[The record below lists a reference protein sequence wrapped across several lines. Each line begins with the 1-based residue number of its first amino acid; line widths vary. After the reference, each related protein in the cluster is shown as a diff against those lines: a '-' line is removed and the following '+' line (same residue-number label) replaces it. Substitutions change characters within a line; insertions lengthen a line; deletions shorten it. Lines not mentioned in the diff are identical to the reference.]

1 MVQVITLPKDGGYKP
16 TAALPFEPYVLMV
29 KRLGLP
35 DARNKGPL
43 SLIPEA
49 ENAAHTARMAAY
61 HKALIAEV
69 KATQVHTCEDWTYDA
84 DEDSPAIWCPGC
96 RHSEWV
102 RHSRAGQQLIV
113 DAYLAEKYPQPAKPM
128 AERKPIL
135 TRVTALQKDMI
146 EGGGALGL
154 MVRDSLINNMRPWW
168 YYCEK
173 EDSQWSTRVL
183 APVVR
188 NEPTMSMEQY
198 MAIQEKLHG
207 PSKRKAPREEAYVP
221 AAAAEPAFFSRVPAA
236 AAAEAPAASEPAP
249 LAVLS
254 ADEGKRI
261 AAYAKWTAQDR
272 NAERKPFYKGR
283 MVAGNC
289 KNPHRSVSDSYK
301 VVLRNLPLTV
311 DSLHADMWELVAQAG
326 VVIDVYAPKG
336 IFITMASPA
345 EVDKVLAAWPNGV
358 NYMGSVIT
366 FERAG
371 IARR

>member
-1 MVQVITLPKDGGYKP
+1 MVQVITLPKDGGYKS

-49 ENAAHTARMAAY
+49 ENAAHQARMAAY
-61 HKALIAEV
+61 HKALIAEM
-69 KATQVHTCEDWTYDA
+69 KASQVHICEDWTYDA

-96 RHSEWV
+96 RHREWI

-113 DAYLAEKYPQPAKPM
+113 DAYLAEKYPQPAKPV

-135 TRVTALQKDMI
+135 TRVTPFMKEMLEVGDATS
-146 EGGGALGL
+146 L
-154 MVRDSLINNMRPWW
+154 MLRDSLTNNMRPWY
-168 YYCEK
+168 YYCDK
-173 EDSQWSTRVL
+173 HDSEWSTRVL

-188 NEPTMSMEQY
+188 SEPTMSLEQY
-198 MAIQEKLHG
+198 RAIQEQLHG
-207 PSKRKAPREEAYVP
+207 PVRRKAPREEAYVP
-221 AAAAEPAFFSRVPAA
+221 TQQSQRQEPAFFSRVPAA
-236 AAAEAPAASEPAP
+236 AAPAAATEAPA
-249 LAVLS
+249 AVLS
-254 ADEGKRI
+254 ADESKRI

-272 NAERKPFYKGR
+272 NAERKPFHKGKFI
-283 MVAGNC
+283 AGSC
-289 KNPHRSVSDSYK
+289 KNPHRSVSDTYK

-326 VVIDVYAPKG
+326 AVIDVYAPKG

-358 NYMGSVIT
+358 NYMGQVVT

-371 IARR
+371 RR